1 VAAEA
6 RQSEVGP
13 VGTLDTV
20 HILVVLNS
28 IKSVLES
35 IGVEQ
40 GVQGVSAGREHT
52 SRSLR
57 HTRVLLLGQVVV
69 VLGDRELLVAIAG
82 FVLAGDKLLL
92 QVFDFTL
99 HRTLE

>member
-1 VAAEA
+1 MHGSLGDHVALLLQGHEAGLVHLAAVGEVSVDQVRKEALHSQVALVAHHVAAEA

-40 GVQGVSAGREHT
+40 GVQGVSAG
-52 SRSLR
+52 
-57 HTRVLLLGQVVV
+57 
-69 VLGDRELLVAIAG
+69 
-82 FVLAGDKLLL
+82 
-92 QVFDFTL
+92 
-99 HRTLE
+99 